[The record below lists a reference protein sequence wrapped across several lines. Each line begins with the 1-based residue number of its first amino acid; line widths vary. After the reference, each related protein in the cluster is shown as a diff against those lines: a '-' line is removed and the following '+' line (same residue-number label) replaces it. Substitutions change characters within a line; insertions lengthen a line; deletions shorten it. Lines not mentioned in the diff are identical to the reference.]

1 MKKSRCNEEKIK
13 SHPGHAFMGGGDNPL
28 MGGPHI
34 GQPCHKD
41 KVRLNELWFKIED
54 WIWWLPLGFYFL
66 SDEGVFSISDVHLIL
81 LTLLHISLAINSEK
95 NHPSKILGRGRLNRY
110 SGTFHWKRNEIIV
123 IAVYYC
129 AFFLFQIFG
138 WDESFSALVMHC
150 LGAQAKKLHKEAIL
164 QQPILEVSH
173 KRVFWKLDIKISQ
186 SNDKKDKCPSK
197 IGYFLAW
204 AIDSYS
210 FSVII
215 DHRVIECWHTYY
227 KNISLQFDW
236 FIHFPVGKTE

>member
-1 MKKSRCNEEKIK
+1 MMITPRVLLSIRWRC
-13 SHPGHAFMGGGDNPL
+13 F
-28 MGGPHI
+28 
-34 GQPCHKD
+34 
-41 KVRLNELWFKIED
+41 
-54 WIWWLPLGFYFL
+54 FYFRCASDTTHTSTYQL
-66 SDEGVFSISDVHLIL
+66 SHQFR
-81 LTLLHISLAINSEK
+81 K
-95 NHPSKILGRGRLNRY
+95 NHTSKILGRGRLNRY
-110 SGTFHWKRNEIIV
+110 SGTFHWKRNKIIV

-173 KRVFWKLDIKISQ
+173 KRVFWKLDIKIFQ

-197 IGYFLAW
+197 IGFFLAW

-215 DHRVIECWHTYY
+215 DHRVIECWHTVS
-227 KNISLQFDW
+227 SL
-236 FIHFPVGKTE
+236 